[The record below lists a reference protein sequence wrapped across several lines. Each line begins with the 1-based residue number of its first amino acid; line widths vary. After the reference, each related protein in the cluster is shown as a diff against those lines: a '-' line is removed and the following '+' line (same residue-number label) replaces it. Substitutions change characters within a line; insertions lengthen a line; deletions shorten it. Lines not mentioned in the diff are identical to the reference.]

1 MPRSPF
7 PRPWIKFSP
16 HLKKSIFSSF
26 CVTATTTQKNPKK
39 PAKTNFFKMAQWI
52 DSKLIANCFYDI
64 RAYKLIFWGRTTN
77 YYYDFFRVHFCAY
90 PEHLRIVGSSIFS
103 SAVDGLSPIN
113 KTNFFCLSQIRE
125 SEYLYL
131 RQLEKFAVL
140 LITDIYPNI

>member
-7 PRPWIKFSP
+7 PRPWTKFSP

-26 CVTATTTQKNPKK
+26 CVTATTTQKTPKK

-90 PEHLRIVGSSIFS
+90 PDFTFPVAFKVTQPLHFLV
-103 SAVDGLSPIN
+103 
-113 KTNFFCLSQIRE
+113 KNFL
-125 SEYLYL
+125 L
-131 RQLEKFAVL
+131 RQFWDFLFRAC
-140 LITDIYPNI
+140 